1 MKIIVKFILHV
12 SKLRIVVRIN
22 INKKC
27 KSIDENFPLEKVPDC
42 TELSS
47 SPGSCYQNL
56 GSGGWQD
63 AVDKCN
69 AVKGT
74 MPRATALEI
83 VNEMNSVL
91 GGQIW
96 VGLTTK
102 TGA

>member
-1 MKIIVKFILHV
+1 MYCDQTTTI
-12 SKLRIVVRIN
+12 
-22 INKKC
+22 
-27 KSIDENFPLEKVPDC
+27 LEKVPDC
-42 TELSS
+42 TELTS

-83 VNEMNSVL
+83 VNEINSVL
-91 GGQIW
+91 GGEIW